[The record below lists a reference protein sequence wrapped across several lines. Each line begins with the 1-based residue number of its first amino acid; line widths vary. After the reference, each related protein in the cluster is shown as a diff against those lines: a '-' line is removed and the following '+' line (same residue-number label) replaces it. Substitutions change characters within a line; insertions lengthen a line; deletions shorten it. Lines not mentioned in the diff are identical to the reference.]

1 MRAVK
6 HRPARPGNPGAS
18 LYCRRPPRWPGA
30 ANVAECATALL
41 AQHVEVDRAGCSG
54 STWPSAAVA
63 RCDSRSSTPG
73 CNTAGRGR
81 SVNTTVPG
89 RDTARTGTDE
99 RRAPCPSSA
108 TSQRCWTDS
117 SQGATLLQ
125 HHLHR
130 HGVGRGAV
138 FLSFLALVTV
148 AVPTYFGIVGTL
160 YRAPPARVSAGV
172 CSRPTGRHR
181 RASIKTCSTASP
193 SPAWPPSGVHAGES
207 LTRNRSASTNHR
219 SEHRQTQ
226 KRCLAVI

>member
-81 SVNTTVPG
+81 SVNTTAPG

-125 HHLHR
+125 HHLYR

-138 FLSFLALVTV
+138 SKLAC
-148 AVPTYFGIVGTL
+148 ISDRC
-160 YRAPPARVSAGV
+160 RARLL
-172 CSRPTGRHR
+172 RHR
-181 RASIKTCSTASP
+181 RPCTAHTRARHRRREQQPPKGQRRRPASGPAHGHRLRLPGRPRAARQANLMRARSP
-193 SPAWPPSGVHAGES
+193 STSQS
-207 LTRNRSASTNHR
+207 
-219 SEHRQTQ
+219 SEHYRTQ
-226 KRCLAVI
+226 RRCLAGV